1 MRSYSDSDLGLSMSH
16 NLSSASFDLVRPQ
29 IAHVRPLKV
38 SVIIPTLNEGPGIG
52 PTLEEVIENLSDPEV
67 IVVDG
72 NSVDGTP
79 EIAAHMGAK
88 VITQQGLGKAK
99 AIAQVLRCIDQNTR
113 YLAIIDGDF
122 TYPAKH
128 IPKMIE
134 ILEKNPD
141 IGMVTGN
148 RFSNPKEFIAHFR
161 KIVSDRY
168 CLGNQ
173 ILAIIHRILNRVM
186 MKDPLTGIRVIR
198 FDLLNDLKI
207 KAKSFDIEVELNNY
221 IKRKGSK
228 IIEIPIKYRL
238 RLGKKKLQVRDGFT
252 IFVRM
257 ATMALEDISLRL
269 QFSGKNL

>member
-1 MRSYSDSDLGLSMSH
+1 MNDNVSVG
-16 NLSSASFDLVRPQ
+16 SFDFVSPE
-29 IAHVRPLKV
+29 ITHPTPLKV

-52 PTLEEVIENLSDPEV
+52 PTIEEVVEHLSDPEV
-67 IVVDG
+67 IVVDA
-72 NSVDGTP
+72 NSVDDTP
-79 EIAAHMGAK
+79 KIAAHMGAK
-88 VITQQGLGKAK
+88 VITQQDLGKAK
-99 AIAQVLRCIDQNTR
+99 AITQALRRIDQNIR
-113 YLAIIDGDF
+113 YLVIIDGDF
-122 TYPAKH
+122 TYPANH

-134 ILEKNPD
+134 ILEKNAD

-173 ILAIIHRILNRVM
+173 ILAIMHRILNRVM

-198 FDLLNDLKI
+198 FDLLKDVKI

-257 ATMALEDISLRL
+257 ATMALEDISRL
-269 QFSGKNL
+269 LQSSAKNL